1 MGGVGG
7 LFLLSVSL
15 AMSGRGTDVMSL
27 LREESRIAWD
37 AHETASAASELDLGL
52 EGPMY
57 EAEMAKLTACQPVDN
72 TVIEYIDNFGKVT
85 FGQ

>member
-15 AMSGRGTDVMSL
+15 AVSSCGTEVVL
-27 LREESRIAWD
+27 PLREASRIAWD

-52 EGPMY
+52 EGPMCD
-57 EAEMAKLTACQPVDN
+57 AEIAKLTACQPVDR
-72 TVIEYIDNFGKVT
+72 TITE
-85 FGQ
+85 